1 MKTLT
6 VFALLCAMMALTTA
20 AALSEV
26 KDEHGTVEVIQE
38 GEHHVIER
46 SASCPGGWNLINGR
60 CFLFVPRTMTWARAE
75 LNCQS
80 MGANLVSVHLAE
92 EYHGITKMI
101 EDKTHGHP
109 QTWLGGSDA
118 EEEGVWLWNDG
129 TRFSFSYWCRGEPN
143 NDGWQHCIQ
152 MSYGDNKCWDDT
164 KCHYHLSSVCAKKI

>member
-46 SASCPGGWNLINGR
+46 STSCPGGWNLINGR
-60 CFLFVPRTMTWARAE
+60 CFLYVPRSMSWARAE

-80 MGANLVSVHLAE
+80 MGANLASVHLAE
-92 EYHGITKMI
+92 EYH
-101 EDKTHGHP
+101 EHY
-109 QTWLGGSDA
+109 WFWS
-118 EEEGVWLWNDG
+118 DG
-129 TRFSFSYWCRGEPN
+129 TSFNYRRWCHGEPN
-143 NDGWQHCIQ
+143 NGGGAGQHCIQ
-152 MSYGDNKCWDDT
+152 MNYSGGRCWNDLQCSD
-164 KCHYHLSSVCAKKI
+164 KLPSVCARKR

>member
-20 AALSEV
+20 A
-26 KDEHGTVEVIQE
+26 

-60 CFLFVPRTMTWARAE
+60 CFLFVPRAMTWARAE

-80 MGANLVSVHLAE
+80 MGANLASVHLAE
-92 EYHGITKMI
+92 EYHGIKKMI

-109 QTWLGGSDA
+109 QTWLGGFDA
-118 EEEGVWLWNDG
+118 EELCHV
-129 TRFSFSYWCRGEPN
+129 SFHSLLTLNVRSLNRDP
-143 NDGWQHCIQ
+143 IT
-152 MSYGDNKCWDDT
+152 T
-164 KCHYHLSSVCAKKI
+164 KRRALIAWVVLPHIISHRPKAKVQTDYL